1 MKAEILILIAA
12 TLIGTSPMSAQSKLQ
27 VTEVNQVLTNPD
39 RYQGL
44 TLAIHG
50 VVNKVTPE
58 HKTFTLVDSKS
69 GSSTPHTNAGSL
81 TATIR
86 ARSQVAFPSTGQEA
100 VAIGLIEK
108 DDGGAKFL
116 ATQVFTSRA
125 EVQQILTQGSVIQ
138 RVGRRPGDNLGR
150 DAQPTRDQ

>member
-1 MKAEILILIAA
+1 MKAEILILVAA
-12 TLIGTSPMSAQSKLQ
+12 TMIGTSPMSAQSKLQ
-27 VTEVNQVLTNPD
+27 IAEVSQVLTNPD
-39 RYQGL
+39 QYRGL

-69 GSSTPHTNAGSL
+69 GSSTPRRNAGSL

-86 ARSQVAFPSTGQEA
+86 AGSQVAFPSAGQEA
-100 VAIGLIEK
+100 IAIGLIEK
-108 DDGGAKFL
+108 DDGGAKFM

-125 EVQQILTQGSVIQ
+125 EVQQILSQGPVIQ
-138 RVGRRPGDNLGR
+138 RVGKRPGDNLGR
-150 DAQPTRDQ
+150 DAQPTIDQ

>member
-12 TLIGTSPMSAQSKLQ
+12 AMIGTSPMSAQSKLQ
-27 VTEVNQVLTNPD
+27 VAEVNQVLTNPD
-39 RYQGL
+39 QYRGL
-44 TLAIHG
+44 TVAIHG

-69 GSSTPHTNAGSL
+69 GSSSPRTNAGSL
-81 TATIR
+81 TAIIR
-86 ARSQVAFPSTGQEA
+86 AGSQVAFPSAGQEA
-100 VAIGLIEK
+100 VAIGQIEK
-108 DDGGAKFL
+108 DDGGAKFM

-125 EVQQILTQGSVIQ
+125 ELQQILAQGAVTQRAGK
-138 RVGRRPGDNLGR
+138 RPGDNLGR

>member
-27 VTEVNQVLTNPD
+27 IAEVNQVLTNPD
-39 RYQGL
+39 QYLGL

-58 HKTFTLVDSKS
+58 HKTFTLADSKS
-69 GSSTPHTNAGSL
+69 GSSMNAGSL

-86 ARSQVAFPSTGQEA
+86 AGSQAAFPSAGQEA

-108 DDGGAKFL
+108 VDGGAKFT
-116 ATQVFTSRA
+116 ATQVFTSPA
-125 EVQQILTQGSVIQ
+125 EVQQVLAQGSVIQ
-138 RVGRRPGDNLGR
+138 RTGKRPGDNLGR

>member
-12 TLIGTSPMSAQSKLQ
+12 TVIGTSPMSAQSKLQ
-27 VTEVNQVLTNPD
+27 IAEVNQVLTNPD
-39 RYQGL
+39 QYRGL

-58 HKTFTLVDSKS
+58 HKTFTLVDPKS
-69 GSSTPHTNAGSL
+69 RSSMNAASL

-86 ARSQVAFPSTGQEA
+86 AGSQVAFPSAGQEA
-100 VAIGLIEK
+100 VAIGQIEK
-108 DDGGAKFL
+108 DDGGAKFM

-138 RVGRRPGDNLGR
+138 RVGKRPGDNLGR